1 MKKEKKTAQLIMR
14 ITEAEKEFLIR
25 KSEEENRTI
34 SAIVTIALR
43 EKYEEYQK
51 IRERN
56 LGVTENHD

>member
-1 MKKEKKTAQLIMR
+1 MKTKKKTAQLIMR
-14 ITEAEKEFLIR
+14 ITEAEKEFLIQ

-51 IRERN
+51 IKKRN
-56 LGVTENHD
+56 LGATEDHE